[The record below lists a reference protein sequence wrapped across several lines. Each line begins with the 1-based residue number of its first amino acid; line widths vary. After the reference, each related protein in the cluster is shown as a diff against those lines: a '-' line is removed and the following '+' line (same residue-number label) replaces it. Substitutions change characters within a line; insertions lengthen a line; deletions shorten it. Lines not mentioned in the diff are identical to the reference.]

1 MDKTVFLWEI
11 RAGLHSV
18 EMSSKTRSPFLRE
31 NQNFFRQISVF
42 TKEVAKELISRKF
55 LSVNAFYSTFPHC
68 GLLLDVYTKFLQ
80 R

>member
-55 LSVNAFYSTFPHC
+55 LIVRENQHFFRQINVVLKK
-68 GLLLDVYTKFLQ
+68 LLKS
-80 R
+80 

>member
-31 NQNFFRQISVF
+31 NQNSKPVKLAKWHHSVEKSSK
-42 TKEVAKELISRKF
+42 TRSPF
-55 LSVNAFYSTFPHC
+55 LREN
-68 GLLLDVYTKFLQ
+68 
-80 R
+80 